1 MEEESQFS
9 QSEKNILIDDAEE
22 IFALKGAMAAI
33 SYFERIVNK
42 TFDYQGSLSY
52 INKELKLEEG
62 ELEALT
68 MPKGGSTY

>member
-1 MEEESQFS
+1 
-9 QSEKNILIDDAEE
+9 
-22 IFALKGAMAAI
+22 MAAI

-52 INKELKLEEG
+52 INKELKLDEG
-62 ELEALT
+62 EIEALT